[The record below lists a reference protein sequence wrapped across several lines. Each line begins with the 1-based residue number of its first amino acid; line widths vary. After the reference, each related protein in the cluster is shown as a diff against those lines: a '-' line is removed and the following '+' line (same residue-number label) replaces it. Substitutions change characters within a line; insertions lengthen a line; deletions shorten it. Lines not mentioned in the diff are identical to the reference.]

1 MLSNTKQK
9 KQKFSRIFEV
19 KELVLVGVILV
30 FWIVMSFVAVNFKN
44 PSNIIAI
51 FLGLSTEAI
60 IAIGMANLLIS
71 GGLDLSVGSTLA
83 LGGVVSCLCMKA
95 SLSVPISIIIGI
107 LTGSIIGFVNGTI
120 IARWRINPLIVTL
133 GMQTVVRGFTLILA
147 GGTAIIGLPESF
159 ALIGKGKIF
168 GIQYPIIIT
177 IALIIVGDILLRRS
191 RFFRQNFYIGGN
203 EKAALMT
210 GINVKK
216 IKIFNYVLVSTL
228 AALSGVLMSARL
240 AAASVNIGVGIELK
254 VIAACVIGG
263 ASLSGG
269 EGSIVGA
276 FFGTLLMATI
286 INSLNLLGVDV
297 YWQNVVSGIILI
309 GAVVLDT
316 VMRERRE
323 LKSK

>member
-1 MLSNTKQK
+1 MISNTEQK
-9 KQKFSRIFEV
+9 NQKFSRIFEA
-19 KELVLVGVILV
+19 KELVLVGVILI
-30 FWIVMSFVAVNFKN
+30 FWILMSFVAVSFKN
-44 PSNIIAI
+44 PSNIKAI

-95 SLSVPISIIIGI
+95 GLLVPISIIIGI
-107 LTGSIIGFVNGTI
+107 LTGSLVGFVNGTI
-120 IARWRINPLIVTL
+120 VANWRINPLIVTL

-147 GGTAIIGLPESF
+147 GGTAIIGLPKSF
-159 ALIGKGKIF
+159 TSIGKGKIL

-177 IALIIVGDILLRRS
+177 LVLIILGDILLRKS

-210 GINVKK
+210 GISVKK
-216 IKIFNYVLVSTL
+216 IKIFNYVLISTL
-228 AALSGVLMSARL
+228 AAFAGVLMSARL
-240 AAASVNIGVGIELK
+240 AAASVNIGIGIEMN

-269 EGSIVGA
+269 EGSIIGA
-276 FFGTLLMATI
+276 FFGTLLLATI

-297 YWQNVVSGIILI
+297 YWQNIVSGIILI
-309 GAVVLDT
+309 VAVVFDT
-316 VMRERRE
+316 IMRKRRE
-323 LKSK
+323 SKSI

>member
-1 MLSNTKQK
+1 MVPDIKQNNN
-9 KQKFSRIFEV
+9 KFSRIFEA
-19 KELVLVGVILV
+19 KELILFGVILV

-44 PSNIIAI
+44 ISNIRAI

-71 GGLDLSVGSTLA
+71 GGLDLSVGATLA
-83 LGGVVSCLCMKA
+83 MGGVIA
-95 SLSVPISIIIGI
+95 SLSMRAGIPVFISVLLGI
-107 LTGSIIGFVNGTI
+107 LTGSIIGFINGTI
-120 IARWRINPLIVTL
+120 IARWKINPLIVTL

-147 GGTAIIGLPESF
+147 GGMAIIGLPESF
-159 ALIGKGKIF
+159 TSFGKANIL

-177 IALIIVGDILLRRS
+177 LALVIIGDLFLRKT

-210 GINVKK
+210 GIKVKN

-228 AALSGVLMSARL
+228 SALAGVLMSSRL
-240 AAASVNIGVGIELK
+240 AAASVNIGVGIELQ

-269 EGSIVGA
+269 EGSIIGA
-276 FFGTLLMATI
+276 FLGTLFMATI
-286 INSLNLLGVDV
+286 INALNILGVDV
-297 YWQNVVSGIILI
+297 YWQNIVSGIILI

-316 VMRERRE
+316 VMKERRE
-323 LKSK
+323 SLSK

>member
-1 MLSNTKQK
+1 MGSDTKQNIN
-9 KQKFSRIFEV
+9 KFSRIFEA
-19 KELVLVGVILV
+19 KELILVGVILV

-44 PSNIIAI
+44 ISNIRAI

-71 GGLDLSVGSTLA
+71 GGLDLSVGATLA
-83 LGGVVSCLCMKA
+83 MGGVIA
-95 SLSVPISIIIGI
+95 SLSMRAGIPVFISVLLGI
-107 LTGSIIGFVNGTI
+107 LIGSFIGFINGTI

-147 GGTAIIGLPESF
+147 GGMAIIGLPESF
-159 ALIGKGKIF
+159 TSFGKASIL

-177 IALIIVGDILLRRS
+177 LALVILGDIFLRKT

-210 GINVKK
+210 GIRVKN

-228 AALSGVLMSARL
+228 AALAGVLMSSRL

-276 FFGTLLMATI
+276 FLGTLFMATI
-286 INSLNLLGVDV
+286 INALNILGVDV
-297 YWQNVVSGIILI
+297 YWQNIVSGIILI

-316 VMRERRE
+316 VMKERRE
-323 LKSK
+323 SLSK

>member
-1 MLSNTKQK
+1 MISNIKQK
-9 KQKFSRIFEV
+9 SEKLLRILEV
-19 KELVLVGVILV
+19 KEIVLVGVILI
-30 FWIVMSFVAVNFKN
+30 FWIIMSFVAVNFKN
-44 PSNIIAI
+44 PSNIKAI

-83 LGGVVSCLCMKA
+83 LGGVVSCLSMKA
-95 SLSVPISIIIGI
+95 GLPVPISIIIGI
-107 LTGSIIGFVNGTI
+107 LTGSIIGFANGTI
-120 IARWRINPLIVTL
+120 VERWRINPLIVTL

-147 GGTAIIGLPESF
+147 GGTAIVGLPESF

-177 IALIIVGDILLRRS
+177 IVLMIVGDILVRRS

-216 IKIFNYVLVSTL
+216 IKIFNYVLTSSL
-228 AALSGVLMSARL
+228 AALAGVLIAARL
-240 AAASVNIGVGIELK
+240 AAASVNIGVGIELR

-286 INSLNLLGVDV
+286 INALNLLGVDV
-297 YWQNVVSGIILI
+297 YWQNIVSGIILI

>member
-1 MLSNTKQK
+1 MGSDTKQNNN
-9 KQKFSRIFEV
+9 KFLRIFEA
-19 KELVLVGVILV
+19 KELILVGVILV

-44 PSNIIAI
+44 ISNIRAI

-71 GGLDLSVGSTLA
+71 GGLDLSVGATLA
-83 LGGVVSCLCMKA
+83 MGGVIA
-95 SLSVPISIIIGI
+95 SLSMRAGIPVFISVLFGI
-107 LTGSIIGFVNGTI
+107 LMGSLIGFINGTI
-120 IARWRINPLIVTL
+120 IARRRINPLIVTL

-147 GGTAIIGLPESF
+147 GGMAIIGLPESF
-159 ALIGKGKIF
+159 TSFGKASII

-177 IALIIVGDILLRRS
+177 LALVILGDIFLRKT

-210 GINVKK
+210 GIRVKN

-228 AALSGVLMSARL
+228 AALAGVLMSSRL

-269 EGSIVGA
+269 EGSIIGA
-276 FFGTLLMATI
+276 FLGTLFMATI
-286 INSLNLLGVDV
+286 INALNILGVDV
-297 YWQNVVSGIILI
+297 YWQNIVSGIILI

-316 VMRERRE
+316 VMKERFR
-323 LKSK
+323 

>member
-1 MLSNTKQK
+1 MISDIKQK
-9 KQKFSRIFEV
+9 GEKLLRILEV
-19 KELVLVGVILV
+19 KEIVLFGVILI
-30 FWIVMSFVAVNFKN
+30 FWIVMGFVAVSFKN
-44 PSNIIAI
+44 PSNIKAI

-71 GGLDLSVGSTLA
+71 GGLDLSVGATLA
-83 LGGVVSCLCMKA
+83 LGGVVSSLCMKA
-95 SLSVPISIIIGI
+95 GLPVPISIIIGI
-107 LTGSIIGFVNGTI
+107 LTGSIIGFTNGTI
-120 IARWRINPLIVTL
+120 VERWRINPLIVTL

-147 GGTAIIGLPESF
+147 GGTAIVGLPESF

-177 IALIIVGDILLRRS
+177 IVLVIVGDILVRRS
-191 RFFRQNFYIGGN
+191 RFFRQNFYVGGN

-216 IKIFNYVLVSTL
+216 IKIFNYVLTSTL
-228 AALSGVLMSARL
+228 AALAGVLIAARL
-240 AAASVNIGVGIELK
+240 AAASVNIGVGIELR

-286 INSLNLLGVDV
+286 VNSLNLLGVDV
-297 YWQNVVSGIILI
+297 YWQNIVSGIILI

-316 VMRERRE
+316 VMRKRRE